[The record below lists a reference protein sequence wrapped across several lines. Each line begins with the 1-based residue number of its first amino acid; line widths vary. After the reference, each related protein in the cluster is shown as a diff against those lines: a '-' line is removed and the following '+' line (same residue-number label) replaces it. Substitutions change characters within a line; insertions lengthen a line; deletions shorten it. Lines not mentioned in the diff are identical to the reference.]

1 MMIIFLIGFLFLV
14 PATCLGWLKIFY
26 TVAFHF
32 QGSDYAGLASNLV
45 LLGCVLFFI
54 FLVLGWFRTC
64 KFFEAVALKNKTK
77 KRVAAVIYEDRQA
90 ILGAHK

>member
-26 TVAFHF
+26 AVAFRF
-32 QGSDYAGLASNLV
+32 QGSDYAGLASNIV
-45 LLGCVLFFI
+45 LLSCVLFFI
-54 FLVLGWFRTC
+54 FLVLIWFKVC
-64 KFFEAVALKNKTK
+64 KFFEAVALKNRTK
-77 KRVAAVIYEDRQA
+77 KRVVAVIYKDRQA